1 MKNFKFLLSISL
13 ILCLTI
19 SLVGCGSD
27 EEKTSKKESTVSK
40 TSEKEGNDTDTST
53 SQVDPPISQVEE
65 LTWETFATDECP
77 LMKNIFHR
85 GMGAVA
91 PECTEMAYRLAAK
104 AGYKYAE
111 NDLWFTADGYPVMV
125 HMKDLSVTS
134 NGKGNVTDVTLE
146 YLKSLDFGNP
156 NKFGDKYKGT
166 KVLTFEEWIALCKEL
181 NIKPYI
187 DCKMFAETSYSGKSG
202 IQTCLDILDKYDM
215 RRDATWIV
223 GISGAISV
231 RCIYKDARIAVI
243 ATENPTDE
251 QFEQIKSLADPNDRD
266 KIVLNMASGAVTKEL
281 VEKYNAVN
289 VNVEAWTADENAY
302 KNHARVI
309 SLYKMG
315 VTGFTNDG
323 VNVGKALK
331 NAGVTW

>member
-1 MKNFKFLLSISL
+1 MKIPKIILALILIIFLSLSL
-13 ILCLTI
+13 I
-19 SLVGCGSD
+19 SCGKGNENSK
-27 EEKTSKKESTVSK
+27 KTSATSSGTDKKEDDTSVSQI
-40 TSEKEGNDTDTST
+40 DTST
-53 SQVDPPISQVEE
+53 TENE
-65 LTWETFATDECP
+65 LTYETFITDECP
-77 LMKNIFHR
+77 LMKNIYHR

-91 PECTEMAYRLAAK
+91 PECTEQAYCLAAK

-166 KVLTFEEWIALCKEL
+166 KLLTFEEWIALCKEL

-187 DCKMFAETSYSGKSG
+187 DCKMFAETSYTGKSG
-202 IQTCLDILDKYDM
+202 IQTCLDILDKYGM
-215 RRDATWIV
+215 RNDATWIV

-231 RCIYKDARIAVI
+231 RSTYKDARIAVI

-266 KIVLNMASGAVTKEL
+266 KLVLNMASGAVTKEL

-302 KNHARVI
+302 KNHARIV

-323 VNVGKALK
+323 VNVGLALK
-331 NAGVTW
+331 NAGDTW

>member
-1 MKNFKFLLSISL
+1 MKISKIILAL
-13 ILCLTI
+13 ILVLCLTL
-19 SLVGCGSD
+19 SFVGCKDTQKDSK
-27 EEKTSKKESTVSK
+27 KTSAASSNTDKKDDDPT
-40 TSEKEGNDTDTST
+40 T
-53 SQVDPPISQVEE
+53 SQIDAPAAENE
-65 LTWETFATDECP
+65 LTYETFITDECP
-77 LMKNIFHR
+77 LMKNIYHR

-91 PECTEMAYRLAAK
+91 PECTEQAYRLAAK

-146 YLKSLDFGNP
+146 YLKSLDFGNA

-166 KVLTFEEWIALCKEL
+166 KVLTFDEWIALCKEL

-187 DCKMFAETSYSGKSG
+187 DCKMFAQTAYDGKHGIET
-202 IQTCLDILDKYDM
+202 CFDILDKYGM
-215 RRDATWIV
+215 RNDATWIV
-223 GISGAISV
+223 GISGAKSV
-231 RCIYKDARIAVI
+231 RDVDRNARIAII

-251 QFEQIKSLADPNDRD
+251 QFEQIKSFADPDNRD
-266 KIVLNMASGAVTKEL
+266 KVVLNMASGMVTKEL
-281 VEKYNAVN
+281 VEKFNAAN
-289 VNVEAWTADENAY
+289 INVEAWVADENAY
-302 KNHARVI
+302 KNHARVV

-323 VNVGKALK
+323 VNVGLALK
-331 NAGVTW
+331 NAGYTW